1 MFTSE
6 RPLWTRF
13 HAKSLPVPRAFGHY
27 ESRQYR
33 HSLPLRRR
41 HLIAKKKI
49 LLLPARKKH
58 PYLLALANPPRARAH
73 IKLGKFFSGGEKF
86 LSAKKSKTC
95 HWNPRA
101 QKNIPSP
108 RACEPTRARA
118 RALIKLG
125 TRGSRYRVTSSWQTG
140 FLIGPFVP
148 HDLYTRFWLA
158 WRYTVS
164 ILLLMASYW
173 LKYWLNNNTV
183 EKKKSNPRVI

>member
-6 RPLWTRF
+6 RPLWPRF
-13 HAKSLPVPRAFGHY
+13 HEKSLPVPRAFGHY

-118 RALIKLG
+118 RSLNSVPGVLG
-125 TRGSRYRVTSSWQTG
+125 IAWRHRDK
-140 FLIGPFVP
+140 PA
-148 HDLYTRFWLA
+148 FWLVHL
-158 WRYTVS
+158 YHMTC
-164 ILLLMASYW
+164 ILDSDW
-173 LKYWLNNNTV
+173 LGAILSLYYYLWQA
-183 EKKKSNPRVI
+183 ID